1 MRYRKLIPLKLIP
14 WLAALVIVWLA
25 LTLDLGVVLTERSL
39 HTARRPITPADV
51 RAAHA
56 IADRNHAVMTDVQIS
71 AEDGSTL
78 RAWNFVSR
86 AGNGDMVIVQH
97 GQGDNRVGMLGYAD
111 MLMRHGYGVLLP
123 DSRAA
128 GTSGG
133 AYLTYGV
140 LEAGDFSL
148 WYNWIN
154 ASQTPRCIYAIG
166 DSMGA
171 AIVLEAAAR
180 QPGYCA
186 VVAESGFSSF
196 RETAYLRMG
205 QTFGTGPWLG
215 RTFLFPTVEAGLI
228 YARLKY
234 GVDLADSS
242 PKKAVAHSHVPIL
255 LIHGLADNN
264 LPPVNSE
271 RMKAADPSAQ
281 LWEPAGAGHCGALST
296 APKEY
301 ERRVVGW
308 FESHDRSA
316 ITTGSR

>member
-1 MRYRKLIPLKLIP
+1 MRYRKLVP
-14 WLAALVIVWLA
+14 WLAALVIAWVALA
-25 LTLDLGVVLTERSL
+25 SYLGVVLTENGM
-39 HTARRPITPADV
+39 HTTRRPITPADV

-56 IADRNHAVMTDVQIS
+56 IADRNHAAMTDVQIS

-78 RAWNFVSR
+78 RAWNFVPR
-86 AGNGDMVIVQH
+86 AGNGDVVIVQH

-111 MLMRHGYGVLLP
+111 LLMRHGYHVLLP

-133 AYLTYGV
+133 AFLTFGV
-140 LEAGDFSL
+140 LEAGDFNR

-154 ASQTPRCIYAIG
+154 ASQSPRCIYAIG

-171 AIVLEAAAR
+171 ATVLDALPR
-180 QPGYCA
+180 QPAFCA

-215 RTFLFPTVEAGLI
+215 RTFLYPTVEAGLI

-242 PKKAVAHSHVPIL
+242 PKKSAANSQVPIL

-264 LPPVNSE
+264 LPPINSE
-271 RMKAADPSAQ
+271 RIKAADPYAQ

-296 APKEY
+296 APEEY

-308 FESHDRSA
+308 FGSHDRA
-316 ITTGSR
+316 AAVTKPQ

>member
-1 MRYRKLIPLKLIP
+1 
-14 WLAALVIVWLA
+14 
-25 LTLDLGVVLTERSL
+25 VVLTERSL
-39 HTARRPITPADV
+39 LTPRRPITPQDV
-51 RAAHA
+51 AMAHV
-56 IADRNHAVMTDVQIS
+56 IADRNHAAMTDVQIRAS
-71 AEDGSTL
+71 DGSIL
-78 RAWNFVSR
+78 RGWNFVPR
-86 AGNGDMVIVQH
+86 AGNGDVVIVQH

-111 MLMRHGYGVLLP
+111 MLMRHGYNVLLP

-133 AYLTYGV
+133 AFLTFGV
-140 LEAGDFSL
+140 LEAGEFNL

-154 ASQTPRCIYAIG
+154 ASEVPRCIYAIG
-166 DSMGA
+166 NSVGA

-196 RETAYLRMG
+196 RETSYLRMG

-234 GVDLADSS
+234 GIDLADSS
-242 PKKAVAHSHVPIL
+242 PKKALAHSHVPIL

-264 LPPVNSE
+264 LPPINSE
-271 RMKAADPSAQ
+271 RIKAADESAQ
-281 LWEPAGAGHCGALST
+281 LWEPAGAGHCGAFST
-296 APKEY
+296 APEEY

-308 FESHDRSA
+308 FESHDRTASA
-316 ITTGSR
+316 VANH

>member
-1 MRYRKLIPLKLIP
+1 MRYRKLIPLVTL
-14 WLAALVIVWLA
+14 LVIAWVT
-25 LTLDLGVVLTERSL
+25 LTSYLGVVLTEHSL
-39 HTARRPITPADV
+39 HTPRRPITTADV
-51 RAAHA
+51 ATARA
-56 IADRNHAVMTDVQIS
+56 IADRNHAAMTDVQIT
-71 AEDGSTL
+71 AQDGSTL
-78 RAWNFVSR
+78 RAWNFVPR
-86 AGNGDMVIVQH
+86 AGNGDVVIVQH

-111 MLMRHGYGVLLP
+111 MLLRHGYDVLLP

-133 AYLTYGV
+133 AFLTYGV
-140 LEAGDFSL
+140 LEAGDFNL

-154 ASQTPRCIYAIG
+154 TSQAPRCIYAVG

-171 AIVLEAAAR
+171 ATVLEAAGR
-180 QPGYCA
+180 QPGFCA
-186 VVAESGFSSF
+186 VVAESGYSSF

-228 YARLKY
+228 YAHFKY

-242 PKKAVAHSHVPIL
+242 PKKAVAHTHVPIL

-264 LPPVNSE
+264 LPPINSE
-271 RMKAADPSAQ
+271 RIKAADPGAQ
-281 LWEPAGAGHCGALST
+281 LWEPADAGHCGAFST
-296 APKEY
+296 APEEY

-308 FESHDRSA
+308 LESHDRPA
-316 ITTGSR
+316 NAVAGH